1 MPTKTSGRT
10 VLFLCTGNY
19 YRSRHAEVV
28 FDHHAHAA
36 GLPWRAASRGL
47 AIEWGVNN
55 VGPMS
60 RATAARL
67 AALGIPHEPYVRL
80 PMPVTEADLAGAHL
94 VVALKEAEH
103 RPLMTE
109 RFPGWVEHVEYWAVH
124 DLDAATPEQALPE
137 IEDRVRAL
145 VARLAGMGGGP

>member
-1 MPTKTSGRT
+1 MASANGSSRT

-28 FDHHAHAA
+28 FDHHARAA
-36 GLPWRAASRGL
+36 GLPWRATSRGL
-47 AIEWGVNN
+47 AVELGVNN
-55 VGPMS
+55 LGPIS
-60 RATAARL
+60 KATAARL

-80 PMPVTEADLAGAHL
+80 PIPVAEDDLKGAHL

-109 RFPGWVEHVEYWAVH
+109 RWPGWVERVEYWAVH
-124 DLDAATPEQALPE
+124 DLDAATPEEALPE
-137 IEDRVRAL
+137 IEAL
-145 VARLAGMGGGP
+145 VRHLVTRLANQ